1 MIEHLI
7 QELIDALNRNTAAVT
22 AFTLPTAAP
31 AKRSRA
37 KADSAIEAAAQL
49 ASDTKAQ
56 LQESVITG
64 LQEVEE
70 KRAELLGPA
79 EAPAPEAPATV
90 EPEPEPQPEPAGEV
104 THDMILNIVRE
115 FRKGLDTTNYAKSK
129 ADLKVVLDRFGIEA
143 LSKADKKDLPELLTA
158 VQAICQ

>member
-31 AKRSRA
+31 AKRTR
-37 KADSAIEAAAQL
+37 
-49 ASDTKAQ
+49 TKP
-56 LQESVITG
+56 TT
-64 LQEVEE
+64 EE
-70 KRAELLGPA
+70 KPELTEVPADCEVLKPLPEPA
-79 EAPAPEAPATV
+79 ETPTPEVPATV
-90 EPEPEPQPEPAGEV
+90 EPEPEPAGTPVTEDGTVIEPAAEI
-104 THDMILNIVRE
+104 THDQILNIVRE